1 LEDAIGGDLG
11 GMLDVGVANAVEDAT
26 GVDAT
31 AAMEIARRT
40 SMAATL
46 ARSQEADNSW
56 KSGNSGDD
64 MSSSAPLP
72 NSRVGTKSVT
82 SGMDMYK
89 SAGAPTRAVSNESCD
104 GGGVFTMQEKREL
117 MSRVASLE
125 AQVAELTQ
133 LIKDS
138 RKPSSK
144 IFGGIFSFP
153 RKK

>member
-1 LEDAIGGDLG
+1 ME
-11 GMLDVGVANAVEDAT
+11 DVGVASAVEDVT
-26 GVDAT
+26 VGDAN

-40 SMAATL
+40 SMGV
-46 ARSQEADNSW
+46 SQEADNPW
-56 KSGNSGDD
+56 KSGNSGDN

-72 NSRVGTKSVT
+72 ASRIGTESVT

-89 SAGAPTRAVSNESCD
+89 SASPEEKIIFFDNLAAPTRAVSNESRD
-104 GGGVFTMQEKREL
+104 GGGVFTMQEKRELML

-133 LIKDS
+133 LIKDN
-138 RKPSSK
+138 KKTSSK
-144 IFGGIFSFP
+144 SVGGIFSFS